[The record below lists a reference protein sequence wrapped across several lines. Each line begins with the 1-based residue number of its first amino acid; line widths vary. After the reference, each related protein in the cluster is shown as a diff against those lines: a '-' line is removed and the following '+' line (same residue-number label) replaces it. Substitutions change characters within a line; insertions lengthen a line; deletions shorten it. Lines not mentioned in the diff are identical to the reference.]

1 QSSTWGLLP
10 MAGPD
15 RRLYSEG
22 VDYDERGRCT
32 AAGCWRQTAGRGARD
47 MNTTQGMNV
56 EEVRRMAGQLHE
68 AAEEI
73 TRIEQELTS
82 GLEGVDWTGPDAE
95 RFRGQWSGEMVPA
108 LQQIMNAVRDLG
120 DSADRNA
127 SQQETTSTS

>member
-1 QSSTWGLLP
+1 
-10 MAGPD
+10 
-15 RRLYSEG
+15 
-22 VDYDERGRCT
+22 
-32 AAGCWRQTAGRGARD
+32 

-108 LQQIMNAVRDLG
+108 LQQIMSAVSDLG

>member
-1 QSSTWGLLP
+1 
-10 MAGPD
+10 
-15 RRLYSEG
+15 
-22 VDYDERGRCT
+22 
-32 AAGCWRQTAGRGARD
+32 